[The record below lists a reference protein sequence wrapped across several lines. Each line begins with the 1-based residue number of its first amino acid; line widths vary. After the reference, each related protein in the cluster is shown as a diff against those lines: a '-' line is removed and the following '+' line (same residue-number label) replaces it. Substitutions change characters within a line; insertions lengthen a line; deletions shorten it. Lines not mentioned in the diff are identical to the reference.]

1 MAPFYCSMNE
11 PTRGSYDSSTVEGI
25 ENLQERLAEAENDRD
40 LSKILSDYISWGNNK
55 ISKIRLF
62 ST

>member
-1 MAPFYCSMNE
+1 MNE

-25 ENLQERLAEAENDRD
+25 EKLQDRLAEAENDRD

-55 ISKIRLF
+55 ISKNTAIL
-62 ST
+62 T